1 MINGILKKKAKTLW
15 RQEIIKNPEL
25 KITNADAV
33 KHFLIA
39 KNDIT
44 TKIIKKSFEKSC
56 FASC

>member
-1 MINGILKKKAKTLW
+1 VETRNN
-15 RQEIIKNPEL
+15 KNPEL